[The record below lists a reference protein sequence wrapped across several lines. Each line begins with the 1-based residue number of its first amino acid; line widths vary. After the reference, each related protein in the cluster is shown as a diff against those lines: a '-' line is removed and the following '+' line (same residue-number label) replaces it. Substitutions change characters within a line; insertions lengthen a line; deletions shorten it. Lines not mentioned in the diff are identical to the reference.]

1 MAVLGD
7 GVASDADYIEPNRKI
22 LPGLSEIRRTAF
34 GDMDK
39 AMILILQNT
48 LSYLKEKDASVDL
61 LTQETYEY
69 YTQSENIHK
78 SKS

>member
-1 MAVLGD
+1 
-7 GVASDADYIEPNRKI
+7 
-22 LPGLSEIRRTAF
+22 
-34 GDMDK
+34 
-39 AMILILQNT
+39 MILILQNT